1 MLDSAPK
8 EEIAPL
14 NKLRRDLYKEVSAIA
29 NVLRALPPRPKQ
41 QLTSNPNDS
50 PLIVKGGTAASGPPP
65 PPLTQLAEDEASRSR
80 VSEIRELDT
89 RFRAVSEAT
98 VLDNIMAE
106 RHHEIVHI
114 NVSIHSLNVLAK
126 ELARQVDF
134 QQENTDR
141 IERNI
146 EHTREVVEHAR
157 EQVEHAAQVQDTTP
171 CVLM

>member
-8 EEIAPL
+8 DEIAPL

-29 NVLRALPPRPKQ
+29 NVLRALPARPKKQ
-41 QLTSNPNDS
+41 PVSRGNDS
-50 PLIVKGGTAASGPPP
+50 PLIVKGGTAASGPSP
-65 PPLTQLAEDEASRSR
+65 PPLTQPDEEEAPRPRDAE
-80 VSEIRELDT
+80 IMELDT

-114 NVSIHSLNVLAK
+114 NAAIHSLNVLAK
-126 ELARQVDF
+126 ELARQVDS
-134 QQENTDR
+134 QQENTDH
-141 IERNI
+141 IEKNI